1 MSQILNITTEN
12 IQLPMKLIII
22 TDAWHPQVNGVVRT
36 YQYLSEEIRKLGH
49 EVKVVGPHD
58 FKRRIPMPGYA
69 EIELAVFPY
78 RSLKKIIDAYDP
90 DCIHISTEGPLGW
103 AARKYCLKHGKKFTT
118 SFHTQFP
125 DYVAKRVATM
135 VPPLY
140 NFAHKMAVKYV
151 RRFHDPSSCMMVA
164 TPSLEQRLRSWGF
177 ENKMQR
183 VSRGVKLDQFYAGE
197 KTLFQDLK
205 APIALYVGRI
215 AIEKNLEDF
224 LAMNW
229 DGTKVLV
236 GDGPSKS
243 YLENKY
249 PDAVFAGTKQDEELA
264 AHYRS
269 ADLFVF
275 PSKTDTFGMV
285 LVEAMACGLPI
296 AAYDVTGPKDI
307 VTEDFLGA
315 LTKDDLAAA
324 ARQALASGTSEMRA
338 RYAREYYTWGR
349 AGKQYEHGLIEN
361 E

>member
-1 MSQILNITTEN
+1 
-12 IQLPMKLIII
+12 MKLIII

-49 EVKVVGPHD
+49 DVKVIGPHD
-58 FKRRIPMPGYA
+58 FKRRLPMPGYA
-69 EIELAVFPY
+69 EIELAIFPY
-78 RSLKKIIDAYDP
+78 PALKKIIDAYNP

-103 AARKYCLKHGKKFTT
+103 AARKYCRKHGKKFST

-125 DYVAKRVATM
+125 DYVAKRVATIM
-135 VPPLY
+135 PRLY
-140 NFAHKMAVKYV
+140 NFAHKMGVKYV
-151 RRFHDPSSCMMVA
+151 RRFHGCSARMMVA
-164 TPSLEQRLRSWGF
+164 TPSLEERLRSWGF
-177 ENKMQR
+177 NNPMQR
-183 VSRGVKLDQFYAGE
+183 VTRGAKLDQFFPGE

-215 AIEKNLEDF
+215 AIEKNLEAF
-224 LAMNW
+224 LAMEW
-229 DGTKVLV
+229 SGTKVLV

-243 YLENKY
+243 YLEDKY
-249 PDAVFAGTKQDEELA
+249 PDAIFVGTKQSEELA

-296 AAYDVTGPKDI
+296 AGYNVTGPKDI

-315 LTKDDLAAA
+315 LSENDLSTAAKE
-324 ARQALASGTSEMRA
+324 ALTRGTAEQRA
-338 RYAREYYTWGR
+338 RFAREHYTWEI
-349 AGKQYEHGLIEN
+349 AGKQYETGLVHN
-361 E
+361 NPDSKDR

>member
-1 MSQILNITTEN
+1 
-12 IQLPMKLIII
+12 MKLIII

-49 EVKVVGPHD
+49 DVKVVGPHD
-58 FKRRIPMPGYA
+58 FARRIPMPGYA

-78 RSLKKIIDAYDP
+78 RALEKIIKDYNP
-90 DCIHISTEGPLGW
+90 DCIHVSTEGPLGW
-103 AARKYCLKHGKKFTT
+103 AGRKYCLKHGKKFTT

-140 NFAHKMAVKYV
+140 NFAHKMGGKYV
-151 RRFHDPSSCMMVA
+151 RRFHGPSSCMMVA
-164 TPSLEQRLRSWGF
+164 TPSLEERLRGWGF
-177 ENKMQR
+177 KNPMQR
-183 VSRGVKLDQFYAGE
+183 VTRGAKLDQFFPGE

-224 LAMNW
+224 LAMDW

-249 PDAVFAGTKQDEELA
+249 PHAVFAGTLQGEELA

-296 AAYDVTGPKDI
+296 AGYNVTGPKDI
-307 VTEDFLGA
+307 VTEKFLGTLA
-315 LTKDDLAAA
+315 DDNLAAA
-324 ARQALASGTSEMRA
+324 AQKALTCGTSEQRA
-338 RYAREYYTWGR
+338 RYARGHYTWEI
-349 AGKQYEHGLIEN
+349 AGKQYETGLVRNTPKAEDTQK
-361 E
+361 